1 MREREIIKICY
12 LFYYE
17 GLTQSEI
24 GKMMGI
30 SRFKVGRIIKEAR
43 KSGLISIN
51 INHPKTDLTEMEV
64 KLAKKYNL
72 KEVITV
78 ENKEYDDQSMLDQV
92 GVAGA
97 NYLSNVIDDHKIFGV
112 TWGMTMSNVANKLP
126 QMDAR
131 HIKLVQLGGG
141 LGTIEGFDNL
151 ALTMK
156 LGQKLNAVSYVI
168 QAPIYVQSKSI
179 RNSFIKE
186 KQIKNTI
193 DLAKE
198 ADLVMYGVGAINRS
212 MLWKSGLLNE
222 GDSKI
227 LRELGAVGAICGRFF
242 DQSGNSCWPQ
252 LNDRTIGLTLGQIR
266 KIKQKVMVSAG
277 TAKLE
282 AVRAAIRGK
291 LVDVLI
297 VDYETAELLLKVS
310 D

>member
-12 LFYYE
+12 LFFYE
-17 GLTQSEI
+17 GLTQFEI
-24 GKMMGI
+24 GKMMGV

-43 KSGLISIN
+43 KSGLISIT

-64 KLAKKYNL
+64 NLAKKYKL

-78 ENKEYDDQSMLDQV
+78 ENKEYDGQSILDQV
-92 GVAGA
+92 GMAGA
-97 NYLSNVIDDHKIFGV
+97 NYLSNVIEDHKIFGV

-126 QMDAR
+126 QTNAS

-179 RNSFIKE
+179 RNSFMKE

-193 DLAKE
+193 DLAKK

-212 MLWKSGLLNE
+212 VLWKSGLLNE
-222 GDSKI
+222 DDSRI

-242 DQSGNSCWPQ
+242 DKSGDSCWPQ
-252 LNDRTIGLTLGQIR
+252 LNDRTIGLSLGQIR
-266 KIKQKVMVSAG
+266 QIKQKVMVSAG
-277 TAKLE
+277 TTKLE
-282 AVRAAIRGK
+282 AVKAAIRGK
-291 LVDVLI
+291 IVDVLI
-297 VDYETAELLLKVS
+297 VDYETAELLLAAT